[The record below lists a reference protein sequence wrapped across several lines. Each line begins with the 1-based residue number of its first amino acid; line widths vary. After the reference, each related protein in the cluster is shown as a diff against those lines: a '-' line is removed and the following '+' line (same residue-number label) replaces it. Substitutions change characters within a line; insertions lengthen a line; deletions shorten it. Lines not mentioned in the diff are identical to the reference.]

1 MSVPSSNRLAE
12 TTTRPVNRELERVR
26 CALSSGEAR
35 KISEPGLRSSAV
47 LLLLYCKDGEY
58 TVLFNKRTH
67 KVEFNK
73 GEICFPG
80 GGMDDGDAGFL
91 ETALRETHEEM
102 GISPASVTVLG
113 ELDETTT
120 RAGFVIRPFVATIPY
135 PYEFRPSEDEVA
147 EVLEVPVSSLLDTR
161 NVEDAD
167 WAHSKVYSFGEHKIF
182 GATARI
188 LEQFLDAV
196 GDLGLA
202 GEVETG

>member
-1 MSVPSSNRLAE
+1 MSVPSSNRVAD
-12 TTTRPVNRELERVR
+12 TTTLPDSTDLERVR
-26 CALSSGEAR
+26 WALSSREAR
-35 KISEPGLRSSAV
+35 KISEPGLRRAAV
-47 LLLLYCKDGEY
+47 LLLLYRKDGEY
-58 TVLFNKRTH
+58 AVLFNKRTH

-80 GGMDDGDAGFL
+80 GGMDDGDAGPM

-120 RAGFVIRPFVATIPY
+120 RAGFVIRPFVGTIPY
-135 PYEFRPSEDEVA
+135 PYEFRPSEDEVE
-147 EVLEVPVSSLLDTR
+147 EVLEVPVSSLMDRR

-167 WAHSKVYSFGEHKIF
+167 WAHSKVYSFGEHQIF

-188 LEQFLDAV
+188 LEQFLDAAD
-196 GDLGLA
+196 GLGLDRK
-202 GEVETG
+202 VETG

>member
-12 TTTRPVNRELERVR
+12 TTTRPVSTELERVR
-26 CALSSGEAR
+26 LALSSGETR
-35 KISEPGLRSSAV
+35 KISDPGLRRSAV

-58 TVLFNKRTH
+58 TILFNKRTH

-120 RAGFVIRPFVATIPY
+120 QAGFVIRPFVGTIPY

-147 EVLEVPVSSLLDTR
+147 EVLEAPVSSLMDGR
-161 NVEDAD
+161 NVEDAH

>member
-1 MSVPSSNRLAE
+1 MSVPSSNSVAE
-12 TTTRPVNRELERVR
+12 TTTLPVDTELERVR
-26 CALSSGEAR
+26 RALSNETR
-35 KISEPGLRSSAV
+35 KVSEPGLRRSAV
-47 LLLLYCKDGEY
+47 LLLLYRKDGEY
-58 TVLFNKRTH
+58 AVLFNKRTQ

-80 GGMDDGDAGFL
+80 GGMDEGDAGL
-91 ETALRETHEEM
+91 METALRETHEEM

-120 RAGFVIRPFVATIPY
+120 RAGFVIRPFVGTIPY
-135 PYEFRPSEDEVA
+135 PYEFRPNEDEVA

-196 GDLGLA
+196 GGLGLV
-202 GEVETG
+202 EKVETG

>member
-1 MSVPSSNRLAE
+1 MRW
-12 TTTRPVNRELERVR
+12 
-26 CALSSGEAR
+26 ALSNGEAR
-35 KISEPGLRSSAV
+35 KISDPGLRRSAV

-58 TVLFNKRTH
+58 TVLFNKRTN

-120 RAGFVIRPFVATIPY
+120 RAGFVIRPFVGTIPY

-147 EVLEVPVSSLLDTR
+147 EVLEAPVSSLLDTR

-196 GDLGLA
+196 GDLGLS
-202 GEVETG
+202 GEVETE

>member
-1 MSVPSSNRLAE
+1 MRLA
-12 TTTRPVNRELERVR
+12 
-26 CALSSGEAR
+26 LSGAEAR
-35 KISEPGLRSSAV
+35 KISEQGLRRSAV

-58 TVLFNKRTH
+58 AVLFNKRTN

-80 GGMDDGDAGFL
+80 GGMDDGDSGLL

-120 RAGFVIRPFVATIPY
+120 RAGFVIRPFVGTIPY
-135 PYEFRPSEDEVA
+135 PYEFSPNEDEVA
-147 EVLEVPVSSLLDTR
+147 EVLEAPVSSLLDRR
-161 NVEDAD
+161 NVADAD

-202 GEVETG
+202 KKVENG

>member
-1 MSVPSSNRLAE
+1 MR
-12 TTTRPVNRELERVR
+12 R
-26 CALSSGEAR
+26 ALSSGEAR
-35 KISEPGLRSSAV
+35 RISEPGLRRSAV

-58 TVLFNKRTH
+58 AVLFNKRTN

-80 GGMDDGDAGFL
+80 GGMDDGDAGLL

-102 GISPASVTVLG
+102 GISPSSVTVLG

-120 RAGFVIRPFVATIPY
+120 RAGFVIRPFVGTIPY
-135 PYEFRPSEDEVA
+135 PYKFRPNEDEVA
-147 EVLEVPVSSLLDTR
+147 EVLEAPVSSLLDRR
-161 NVEDAD
+161 NVEEAD

-202 GEVETG
+202 NKVENG

>member
-1 MSVPSSNRLAE
+1 MSVPSSNSVAE
-12 TTTRPVNRELERVR
+12 TTTLPVSTELERVR
-26 CALSSGEAR
+26 RALSNETR
-35 KISEPGLRSSAV
+35 KASEPGLRRSAV

-58 TVLFNKRTH
+58 SILFNKRTQ

-80 GGMDDGDAGFL
+80 GGMDDGDAGL
-91 ETALRETHEEM
+91 METALRETHEEM

-120 RAGFVIRPFVATIPY
+120 QAGFVIRPFVGTIPY
-135 PYEFRPSEDEVA
+135 PYEFRPNKDEVA
-147 EVLEVPVSSLLDTR
+147 EVLEVPVSSLLDRR

-167 WAHSKVYSFGEHKIF
+167 WAHSKVYTYGEHKIF

-188 LEQFLDAV
+188 LEQFLDSV
-196 GDLGLA
+196 SGLGLDRKV
-202 GEVETG
+202 GTG

>member
-1 MSVPSSNRLAE
+1 MSLPSSNRVAE
-12 TTTRPVNRELERVR
+12 TTTLPVSTELERVR
-26 CALSSGEAR
+26 RALSNGEAR
-35 KISEPGLRSSAV
+35 RISEPGLRRSAV

-80 GGMDDGDAGFL
+80 GGMDDGDTTFL

-113 ELDETTT
+113 ELGETTT
-120 RAGFVIRPFVATIPY
+120 RAGFVIRPFVGTIPY
-135 PYEFRPSEDEVA
+135 PYEFRPNEDEVA
-147 EVLEVPVSSLLDTR
+147 EVLEAPVSSLLDKR

-188 LEQFLDAV
+188 LEQFLDTV
-196 GDLGLA
+196 GDLGLT
-202 GEVETG
+202 GEVENG